1 MLDSCTC
8 CYLQGRLFCS
18 FSENPGAVTN
28 TSSEQS
34 DFQILL
40 EAMQPRLYGFILKR
54 LADRDQTL
62 EVLQQTNL
70 VICQKAADYRP
81 GTNFEAWT
89 FTIARFQ
96 LMAWRKNQSRNRL
109 VFSDTV
115 YEQIDRNSEKPE
127 VDDDAR
133 VDVLKDCVKQL
144 SIDESKLIEQRY
156 REDRPLATI
165 ASTMNMSLDAIGMRL
180 SRIRKK
186 LGQCIQQKLQNNTT
200 HPDQK

>member
-1 MLDSCTC
+1 MHVLLFTR
-8 CYLQGRLFCS
+8 GRYFAAFLKNS
-18 FSENPGAVTN
+18 GIATN
-28 TSSEQS
+28 TSSENRELVE
-34 DFQILL
+34 LL

-62 EVLQQTNL
+62 EVLQRTNL
-70 VICQKAADYRP
+70 VIWQKAADYQP
-81 GTNFEAWT
+81 GTSFEAWA

-115 YEQIDRNSEKPE
+115 YEQIDSKSEKPE
-127 VDDDAR
+127 VSDDAR
-133 VDVLKDCVKQL
+133 VDVLKECVQQL
-144 SIDESKLIEQRY
+144 NVDESKLLEQRY
-156 REDRPLATI
+156 QEDLPLDTI

-186 LGQCIQQKLQNNTT
+186 LGKCIQQKLQ
-200 HPDQK
+200 K

>member
-1 MLDSCTC
+1 M
-8 CYLQGRLFCS
+8 
-18 FSENPGAVTN
+18 
-28 TSSEQS
+28 
-34 DFQILL
+34 L

-62 EVLQQTNL
+62 EVLQRANL
-70 VICQKAADYRP
+70 VIWQKAADYRP
-81 GTNFEAWT
+81 GTSFEAWT

-96 LMAWRKNQSRNRL
+96 VMAWRKNLARNRL

-115 YEQIDRNSEKPE
+115 YEQIDGKTESSE
-127 VDDDAR
+127 VDEDTR
-133 VDVLKDCVKQL
+133 VSVLKDCVKQL
-144 SIDESKLIEQRY
+144 NVDEIKLLEQRY

-186 LGQCIQQKLQNNTT
+186 LGQCIQQKLQ
-200 HPDQK
+200 K

>member
-1 MLDSCTC
+1 
-8 CYLQGRLFCS
+8 
-18 FSENPGAVTN
+18 VV
-28 TSSEQS
+28 
-34 DFQILL
+34 LL

-62 EVLQQTNL
+62 EVLQRTNL
-70 VICQKAADYRP
+70 VIWQKATDYRP
-81 GTNFEAWT
+81 GTSFEAWT

-96 LMAWRKNQSRNRL
+96 LMAWRKNKSRNRL

-115 YEQIDRNSEKPE
+115 YEQIDKQTEQSD

-133 VDVLKDCVKQL
+133 VVALKDCVKQL
-144 SIDESKLIEQRY
+144 NVDESKLLEQRY
-156 REDRPLATI
+156 REDLPLATI

-186 LGQCIQQKLQNNTT
+186 LAACIERRLQK
-200 HPDQK
+200 

>member
-1 MLDSCTC
+1 M
-8 CYLQGRLFCS
+8 
-18 FSENPGAVTN
+18 E
-28 TSSEQS
+28 
-34 DFQILL
+34 LL

-62 EVLQQTNL
+62 EVLQRTNL
-70 VICQKAADYRP
+70 VIWQKATDYRP
-81 GTNFEAWT
+81 GTSFEAWT

-115 YEQIDRNSEKPE
+115 YEQIDNETDSSQ

-133 VDVLKDCVKQL
+133 VSALKDCVKQL
-144 SIDESKLIEQRY
+144 NVDESKLIEQRY
-156 REDRPLATI
+156 REDIPLATI

-186 LGQCIQQKLQNNTT
+186 LGQCIQRKIQK
-200 HPDQK
+200 

>member
-1 MLDSCTC
+1 MLGSCTC

-18 FSENPGAVTN
+18 FPEKLGAATN

-62 EVLQQTNL
+62 EVLQRTNL
-70 VICQKAADYRP
+70 VIWQKAADYRP
-81 GTNFEAWT
+81 GTSFEAWT

-96 LMAWRKNQSRNRL
+96 VMAWRKNLARNRL

-115 YEQIDRNSEKPE
+115 YEQIDRKNERSSE
-127 VDDDAR
+127 VNDDAR
-133 VDVLKDCVKQL
+133 VDALKDCVKQL
-144 SIDESKLIEQRY
+144 NVNEIKLLEQRY
-156 REDRPLATI
+156 QEDLPVTTI
-165 ASTMNMSLDAIGMRL
+165 ASAMNMSLDAIGMRL

-186 LGQCIQQKLQNNTT
+186 LGVCIERRLQK
-200 HPDQK
+200 